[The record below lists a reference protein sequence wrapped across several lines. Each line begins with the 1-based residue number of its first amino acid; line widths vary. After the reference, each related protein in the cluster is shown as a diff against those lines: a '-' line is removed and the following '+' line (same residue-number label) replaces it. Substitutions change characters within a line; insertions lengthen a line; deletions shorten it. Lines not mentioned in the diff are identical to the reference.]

1 MTVAR
6 FCLAVSALVT
16 FASAANANPNYV
28 VPLDA
33 IRELE
38 LAHAFGSLFDRYIV
52 TTGVGTAVVEAR
64 RMGREI
70 AAELKTQGV
79 DGVILTA
86 T

>member
-1 MTVAR
+1 
-6 FCLAVSALVT
+6 
-16 FASAANANPNYV
+16 

-33 IRELE
+33 LRELE
-38 LAHAFGSLFDRYIV
+38 KAHAFGALYPRYIV

-64 RMGREI
+64 KMGREI
-70 AAELKTQGV
+70 AADLKAQGV